1 MRPAIKEYVDIIYPK
16 HMKKSQI
23 VVTIGASIKQLDYA
37 IENNKMKFELKQKLI
52 RLSLKCKKLEQNNG
66 TK

>member
-1 MRPAIKEYVDIIYPK
+1 MRPTIKEYVDIIYPK

-23 VVTIGASIKQLDYA
+23 AVKIGASIKQLDYA

-52 RLSLKCKKLEQNNG
+52 RLATKYKFEEHNND
-66 TK
+66 